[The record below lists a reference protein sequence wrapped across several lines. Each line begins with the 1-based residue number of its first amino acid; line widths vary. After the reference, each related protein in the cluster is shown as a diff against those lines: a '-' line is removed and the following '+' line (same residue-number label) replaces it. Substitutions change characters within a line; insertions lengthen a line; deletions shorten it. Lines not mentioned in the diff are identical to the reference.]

1 MQWADVIWTE
11 RQEEQNANFDLDV
24 TDRLDE
30 RPDLSMDE
38 REGPP
43 PAGVFHE
50 DPVLETLKDQV
61 YKQRQLYSQILESGK
76 IKDENRRQ
84 AMIEVVNQLD

>member
-1 MQWADVIWTE
+1 MQWADVIWIE

-38 REGPP
+38 REAA
-43 PAGVFHE
+43 PAGEFYE

-61 YKQRQLYSQILESGK
+61 YRQRQ
-76 IKDENRRQ
+76 
-84 AMIEVVNQLD
+84 